1 MRTMHSSQY
10 RTRGGITVYR
20 ASSGVDGIQA
30 KQELVGALDTQPG
43 VLLSSACEQPGRYT
57 RWDLGFCAPPLQ
69 LTARGRRIEFAALN
83 LRGQVLLQMLAPSFV
98 EGEDYTD
105 VVRTPQQ
112 LAFSVRAAEPLLF
125 EEQRTRQRSVFTVL
139 RAVLALFASDEDAH
153 LGLYGAFGY
162 ELAFQF
168 EAVRQR
174 LPREAAQRDLV
185 LYLPDRLL
193 VLDHRRELAQEH
205 VYDFVCERDGRILST
220 AGLPRAVQPQPF
232 VPGRGAA
239 EVCSDHAAGAYAQ
252 VVHAAQVAFRR
263 GDLFEVVPGQTFSTV
278 CADAPSRVFQ
288 RLQQQNPAPYGALLN
303 LGDAEYL
310 VAASPEMYVRV
321 DGRQVETAPISGT
334 IARGADALEDA
345 EQIRRLLNSAKDEA
359 ELSMCTDVDRNDKS
373 RVCVPG
379 SVQLQGRRLIEL
391 YSRLIH
397 TVDHVVGQLQPD
409 FDALDAFLAHA
420 WAVTVT
426 GAPKQAAIQFLED
439 HEASVRHWYGGAL
452 GCLQFNGGLNT
463 GLTLRTIRI
472 KDGLAEVR
480 AGATLLADSEP
491 QAEEAETRLKASA
504 LLRALQLPLPA
515 AAAMSAA
522 AAEAVAPPGAGLRI
536 LMVDHRDS
544 FVHTLAGY
552 LRETGAEVRTV
563 RPAQV
568 VAVLAQ
574 YRPQLVLLSPG
585 PGRPQE
591 HALDSTIAAAL
602 AQGCALFG
610 VCLGLQ
616 GIVEYFGGSL
626 ALLPEPVHGK
636 ASVLREQHG
645 PLFAGLPPQ
654 LRVGRYHSL
663 VAAQVPAV
671 LDVCA
676 RSEDGAVMAV
686 QHRSLPVSAV
696 QFHPESILSAGGD
709 AGRQL
714 LRNLLQQLRQ
724 AGCAAETAGLA
735 RAVSG

>member
-1 MRTMHSSQY
+1 VNT
-10 RTRGGITVYR
+10 
-20 ASSGVDGIQA
+20 
-30 KQELVGALDTQPG
+30 L
-43 VLLSSACEQPGRYT
+43 
-57 RWDLGFCAPPLQ
+57 
-69 LTARGRRIEFAALN
+69 
-83 LRGQVLLQMLAPSFV
+83 
-98 EGEDYTD
+98 
-105 VVRTPQQ
+105 
-112 LAFSVRAAEPLLF
+112 
-125 EEQRTRQRSVFTVL
+125 RQRSVFTVL
-139 RAVLALFASDEDAH
+139 RRLLQLFASDEDAH

-168 EAVRQR
+168 EAVQQR
-174 LPREAAQRDLV
+174 LPRSATQRDLV
-185 LYLPDRLL
+185 LYLPDQLL

-205 VYDFVCERDGRILST
+205 VYDFMCEQDGRILST
-220 AGLPRAVQPQPF
+220 AGLPRAVAAQPF
-232 VPGRGAA
+232 VPGSGPA
-239 EVCSDHAAGAYAQ
+239 EVRSDHAPGDYERIVQQALG
-252 VVHAAQVAFRR
+252 AFRR
-263 GDLFEVVPGQTFSTV
+263 GDLFEVVPGQTFTKPCV
-278 CADAPSRVFQ
+278 DAPSRVFQ

-303 LGDAEYL
+303 LGEAEYL
-310 VAASPEMYVRV
+310 VAASPELYVRV
-321 DGRQVETAPISGT
+321 EGSQVETAPISGT

-379 SVQLQGRRLIEL
+379 SVQVKGRRLVEL

-397 TVDHVVGQLQPD
+397 TVDHVAGELRPD
-409 FDALDAFLAHA
+409 CDALDAFLAHA

-472 KDGLAEVR
+472 KDGQAEVR

-504 LLRALQLPLPA
+504 LLRALQPAASSMDA
-515 AAAMSAA
+515 AAASAA
-522 AAEAVAPPGAGLRI
+522 AVPAVVASSAALPGAGLRI

-568 VAVLAQ
+568 SAALQ
-574 YRPQLVLLSPG
+574 HYEPQLVLLSPG
-585 PGRPQE
+585 PGHPQD
-591 HALDSTIAAAL
+591 HALDHTIAAAL

-636 ASVLREQHG
+636 ASRLCEQHG
-645 PLFAGLPPQ
+645 PLFQGLPPQ
-654 LRVGRYHSL
+654 MRVGRYHSL
-663 VAAQVPAV
+663 VAAQVPAA
-671 LDVCA
+671 LEVCA
-676 RSEDGAVMAV
+676 RSEDGAVMAL
-686 QHRSLPVSAV
+686 QHRSLPVYAV
-696 QFHPESILSAGGD
+696 QFHPESILSAAGD
-709 AGRQL
+709 GGRQL
-714 LRNLLQQLRQ
+714 LRNLLLQLRQ
-724 AGCAAETAGLA
+724 AGLAAANGAAA